1 MSFQSIVRND
11 VASGV
16 IGDIAFL
23 GPLRSKPY
31 VLNSANAANNVIGRV
46 FTETGTEGEAQA
58 GGAGAF
64 AGILIN
70 SKSYASPGTAS
81 GTLAPTLTLP
91 NGAVG
96 ELMTMG
102 EVFISLTENAASGTV
117 LSYNTTTGVI
127 VAGAPGAGE
136 AAIPNAVVSYF
147 NLDPAGGDSIAVAKL
162 TN

>member
-1 MSFQSIVRND
+1 MTFQSVVRND

-16 IGDIAFL
+16 IGDLAFT
-23 GPLRSKPY
+23 GPVRSKPY
-31 VLNSANAANNVIGRV
+31 VLDSTDAANNVIGRV
-46 FTETGTEGEAQA
+46 FTETGTEGIAQA
-58 GGAGAF
+58 GGTGAF

-96 ELMTMG
+96 ELMQMG
-102 EVFISLTENAASGTV
+102 EVFIPLAENAAAGTV

-136 AAIPNAVVSYF
+136 AAIPNAVASYF
-147 NLDPAGGDSIAVAKL
+147 NLNPAGSDTIAVARL